1 MAECAARGVLWIG
14 VVMFEALSL
23 DFEALVANDAAGEA
37 TPVER
42 ARLEA
47 SHDAWVATLRRMA
60 VETHDALQR
69 ARRLT
74 GPERDQVVTDL
85 SEERQR
91 VTMAL
96 RRVGGDDY
104 ASQFDAVMLN
114 DADGPQLDGAPA
126 VMGREA
132 DEADPNRSPSG
143 RPDHGRETEEPLP
156 TGPPTLQ
163 ASWAAGRVV
172 LWGGGPGS
180 PPVPL
185 DQLDQLVDEAG
196 AKPVRW
202 EPHGGVPLPGGA
214 RADAVTAPA
223 GQALGWLVGVGSG
236 QVGHDVGPST
246 RWLAEMA
253 RWATEL
259 VAEGRMV
266 PRLRRS
272 RSRETGPTGSFAVR
286 WVPALVDTDR
296 MASMIARM
304 PGAVGACSSS
314 QPADGMSRA
323 VLAGM
328 VDAICREG
336 AARLVLP
343 AAPPSARTPV
353 DLAEGV
359 LAALG
364 GARFD
369 AAVALGEDLAG
380 RIDRWSRSVTAEI
393 GVGLVVRLAPPD
405 REGVWL
411 LSVLASGVEP
421 SLVPVEVAMVT
432 AGRAKRLA
440 VEPQLTRLERLCPVL
455 GRPGGQRRGE
465 VALSTDEAWT
475 LMSVTGPMLAAA
487 GFAVQV
493 PPLSRRRPSPTM
505 RMFADAIP
513 RQTAVGAQQ
522 LCQVRWSV
530 VFDDVELNAAD
541 IAKLAAEARPLVK
554 SRGRW
559 IELDRA
565 DLQEAAA
572 ALAERAASTELSGAA
587 VLRHALG
594 LETSIL
600 AGPVAV
606 DGSGWA
612 ADLLR
617 ATAQPLSPATEPEG
631 FRGKLREYQAQS
643 LGWLGFLDSA
653 GLGGC
658 LALDMGLGKTPTV
671 LAHLL
676 ATRGEGPALVI
687 TPPAVLGNWASEAA
701 RFSPDLRVVTHHGPG
716 RTEGE
721 ALAKLVT
728 RTDVL
733 LTTYGTAV
741 RDVDDLA
748 TIDWARV
755 IVDEAQT
762 IKNPASDAAQG
773 LRRIPA
779 RSRLALTGTPI
790 ENGLGDLWAILDFT
804 NPGLVGARP
813 AFVSQLSRTSDGPES
828 AAENALRALNG
839 LLVFRRTKS
848 EPVIAAE
855 LPDIIPQLDHCSLT
869 PEQIGLYQAVLDRL
883 LAEGVQDDQT
893 ARKGQ
898 ILAAI
903 TALKQICNHPNAY
916 LNADSGEGRVLDGRS
931 GKLTRLDEI
940 VDAVFA
946 AGERVLIFTHFA
958 RWGEQLATYLSGR
971 TGHHVACYHGGLATG
986 VRDRLVREF
995 QQGRG
1000 AGALVL
1006 SLKAGG
1012 AGLNLTAA
1020 NHVVLYDRWWNPATE
1035 DQARD
1040 RSWRIGQTR
1049 TVVSHRLVCPGTVDE
1064 RVEEVVAGK
1073 RQIAD
1078 LVLPKQSSLA
1088 DLAPEQL
1095 RAALGLRADALV
1107 EDEPTGSEVGARAE
1121 VDAA

>member
-1 MAECAARGVLWIG
+1 M
-14 VVMFEALSL
+14 
-23 DFEALVANDAAGEA
+23 
-37 TPVER
+37 
-42 ARLEA
+42 
-47 SHDAWVATLRRMA
+47 
-60 VETHDALQR
+60 
-69 ARRLT
+69 
-74 GPERDQVVTDL
+74 
-85 SEERQR
+85 
-91 VTMAL
+91 
-96 RRVGGDDY
+96 
-104 ASQFDAVMLN
+104 
-114 DADGPQLDGAPA
+114 GA
-126 VMGREA
+126 
-132 DEADPNRSPSG
+132 
-143 RPDHGRETEEPLP
+143 
-156 TGPPTLQ
+156 
-163 ASWAAGRVV
+163 
-172 LWGGGPGS
+172 
-180 PPVPL
+180 
-185 DQLDQLVDEAG
+185 
-196 AKPVRW
+196 
-202 EPHGGVPLPGGA
+202 
-214 RADAVTAPA
+214 
-223 GQALGWLVGVGSG
+223 G
-236 QVGHDVGPST
+236 QVGHDVAPST

-266 PRLRRS
+266 PRLRRT
-272 RSRETGPTGSFAVR
+272 RSRDTGPTGTFAVR
-286 WVPALVDTDR
+286 WVPALADPERTAT
-296 MASMIARM
+296 MAARM

-314 QPADGMSRA
+314 QPADGMCRA

-328 VDAICREG
+328 VDAICHEG
-336 AARLVLP
+336 ATRLVLP
-343 AAPPSARTPV
+343 AAPPSARTPI

-369 AAVALGEDLAG
+369 AVVSLGEDLAG
-380 RIDRWSRSVTAEI
+380 RIDRWTRPVTIES

-411 LSVLASGVEP
+411 LSVLASGVEAA
-421 SLVPVEVAMVT
+421 LLPVEVALVT

-440 VEPQLTRLERLCPVL
+440 VEPQLARLERLCPVL
-455 GRPGGQRRGE
+455 TRPGGQRRGE
-465 VALSTDEAWT
+465 VALSTDEAWE
-475 LMSVTGPMLAAA
+475 LMSVTGPILVAA
-487 GFAVQV
+487 GFEVQV
-493 PPLSRRRPSPTM
+493 PPLSRRRPSPTL
-505 RMFADAIP
+505 RMQADALP

-530 VFDDVELNAAD
+530 LFDDVELNAAD
-541 IAKLAAEARPLVK
+541 IAKLAAEARPLVR

-565 DLQEAAA
+565 DLAEAAA
-572 ALAERAASTELSGAA
+572 ALAERASSTELSGAA

-594 LETSIL
+594 IESSVLSR
-600 AGPVAV
+600 PVSV
-606 DGSGWA
+606 EGSGWA

-617 ATAQPLSPATEPEG
+617 ATGETPHAELEPEG
-631 FRGKLREYQAQS
+631 FVGKLRDYQAQA
-643 LGWLGFLDSA
+643 LGWLRFLDTG

-671 LAHLL
+671 LAHLE
-676 ATRGEGPALVI
+676 ATKGEGPALVI
-687 TPPAVLGNWASEAA
+687 TPPAVLGNWAVEAA
-701 RFSPDLRVVTHHGPG
+701 RFTPKLKVLTHHGPG
-716 RTEGE
+716 RAEPDSI
-721 ALAKLVT
+721 ARVAS
-728 RTDVL
+728 RTDVV
-733 LTTYGTAV
+733 LTTYGTAL
-741 RDVDDLA
+741 RDIEALSK
-748 TIDWARV
+748 IEWSRI

-762 IKNPASDAAQG
+762 IKNPSSDAAQA
-773 LRRIPA
+773 LRRLPS
-779 RSRLALTGTPI
+779 RSRVALTGTPI

-804 NPGLVGARP
+804 NPGLVGPRP
-813 AFVSQLSRTSDGPES
+813 AFVSQLSRTSGGPES
-828 AAENALRALNG
+828 AGESALRALNG

-848 EPVIAAE
+848 EPAIAAE
-855 LPDIIPQLDHCSLT
+855 LPDRIDQLDHCSLT
-869 PEQIGLYQAVLDRL
+869 QEQIGLYQAVLDRL
-883 LAEGVQDDQT
+883 LADGADLDTT

-903 TALKQICNHPNAY
+903 TALKQICNHPAAY
-916 LNADSGEGRVLDGRS
+916 LGGDGDGGPRRELDGRS

-958 RWGEQLATYLSGR
+958 RWGEQLAHYLTKR
-971 TGHHVACYHGGLATG
+971 TGHPVACYHGGLATG

-995 QQGRG
+995 QQGHG

-1020 NHVVLYDRWWNPATE
+1020 NHVVLFDRWWNPATE

-1049 TVVSHRLVCPGTVDE
+1049 TVVCHRLVCPGTVDE

-1095 RAALGLRADALV
+1095 RA
-1107 EDEPTGSEVGARAE
+1107 
-1121 VDAA
+1121 

>member
-1 MAECAARGVLWIG
+1 
-14 VVMFEALSL
+14 MFEALSL
-23 DFEALVANDAAGEA
+23 DFEALVATDAAGEA
-37 TPVER
+37 TSAEL

-47 SHDAWVATLRRMA
+47 HHDAWIATLRRMA
-60 VETHDALQR
+60 LDTNEALLR

-74 GPERDQVVTDL
+74 GPERDQVVADL
-85 SEERQR
+85 SDERER
-91 VTMAL
+91 VSTAL
-96 RRVGGDDY
+96 QRVGGADY
-104 ASQFDAVMLN
+104 AIEFDDP
-114 DADGPQLDGAPA
+114 DALDGLHEDGD
-126 VMGREA
+126 GRHPDKSAQSASE
-132 DEADPNRSPSG
+132 PG
-143 RPDHGRETEEPLP
+143 RDAEELVA

-180 PPVPL
+180 PPVTSEA
-185 DQLDQLVDEAG
+185 LVELIDDAG

-202 EPHGGVPLPGGA
+202 EAHGGVPLPGGA

-246 RWLAEMA
+246 RWLADMA
-253 RWATEL
+253 TWATEL

-266 PRLRRS
+266 PRLRRT
-272 RSRETGPTGSFAVR
+272 RSRENGPTGSFAVR
-286 WVPALVDTDR
+286 WVPALVDADR
-296 MASMIARM
+296 MATMIARM
-304 PGAVGACSSS
+304 PGAVSACSSS

-336 AARLVLP
+336 ATRLVLP
-343 AAPPSARTPV
+343 AAPPTAKTPV

-364 GARFD
+364 GARFE

-380 RIDRWSRSVTAEI
+380 RIDRWTRAVTAET

-411 LSVLASGVEP
+411 LSVLASGVES

-432 AGRAKRLA
+432 AGRAKRIA
-440 VEPQLTRLERLCPVL
+440 VEPQLARLERLYPIL

-475 LMSVTGPMLAAA
+475 LMSVTGPVLEAA
-487 GFAVQV
+487 GFEVQV
-493 PPLSRRRPSPTM
+493 PPLSRRRPSPAL
-505 RMFADAIP
+505 RMFADAVP
-513 RQTAVGAQQ
+513 HQTAVGAQQ

-559 IELDRA
+559 VELDRA

-572 ALAERAASTELSGAA
+572 ALAERAANTQLAGAA

-594 LETSIL
+594 LESSVL
-600 AGPVAV
+600 AGPVTV
-606 DGSGWA
+606 EGSGWA

-617 ATAQPLSPATEPEG
+617 ATAQPLLPATEPAG

-643 LGWLGFLDSA
+643 LGWLAFLDSA

-676 ATRGEGPALVI
+676 ATRGDGPALVI
-687 TPPAVLGNWASEAA
+687 TPPAVLGNWAAEAA
-701 RFSPDLRVVTHHGPG
+701 RFAPALNVVIHHGPG
-716 RTEGE
+716 RAEGE
-721 ALAKLVT
+721 ALAKLVA

-748 TIDWARV
+748 AIDWTRT

-762 IKNPASDAAQG
+762 IKNPSSDAAQC
-773 LRRIPA
+773 LRRIPS

-790 ENGLGDLWAILDFT
+790 ENGLGDLWAILDFA
-804 NPGLVGARP
+804 NPGLVGARS
-813 AFVSQLSRTSDGPES
+813 AFVSHLSRTSDGPE
-828 AAENALRALNG
+828 AAGEDALRALNG
-839 LLVFRRTKS
+839 LLVFRRTKA
-848 EPVIAAE
+848 EPAIAAE
-855 LPDIIPQLDHCSLT
+855 LPDKIDQLDHCSLT
-869 PEQIGLYQAVLDRL
+869 QEQIGLYQAVLDRL
-883 LAEGVQDDQT
+883 LADGLDEDPN

-916 LNADSGEGRVLDGRS
+916 LNAESGEGTVLDGRS

-958 RWGEQLATYLSGR
+958 RWGEQLAIYLTGR
-971 TGHHVACYHGGLATG
+971 TGRRVACYHGGLAAG

-995 QQGRG
+995 QEGKG

-1020 NHVVLYDRWWNPATE
+1020 NHVVLFDRWWNPATE

-1040 RSWRIGQTR
+1040 RSWRIGQTK
-1049 TVVSHRLVCPGTVDE
+1049 TVLSHRLVCPGTVDE

-1078 LVLPKQSSLA
+1078 LVLPKQSTLA
-1088 DLAPEQL
+1088 DLAPDQL

-1107 EDEPTGSEVGARAE
+1107 EDEPTGAE
-1121 VDAA
+1121 VAGREEEDAA

>member
-1 MAECAARGVLWIG
+1 
-14 VVMFEALSL
+14 MFETLSV
-23 DFEALVANDAAGEA
+23 DFEALVAADVAGEA
-37 TPVER
+37 TPLEV

-47 SHDAWVATLRRMA
+47 RRDAWIALLRKMA
-60 VETHDALQR
+60 VDTHEALLR
-69 ARRLT
+69 CRRLA
-74 GPERDQVVTDL
+74 GPERDQVVADL

-91 VTMAL
+91 VTIAL
-96 RRVGGDDY
+96 HRVGGDEY
-104 ASQFDAVMLN
+104 AIDFDEP
-114 DADGPQLDGAPA
+114 DGADLDGAAFVGGDGDGDVPRRGAPA
-126 VMGREA
+126 RAGGTEQA
-132 DEADPNRSPSG
+132 QQDEDL
-143 RPDHGRETEEPLP
+143 LP
-156 TGPPTLQ
+156 AGPAALQ

-172 LWGGGPGS
+172 LWAGGPGS
-180 PPVPL
+180 PLAPL
-185 DQLDQLVDEAG
+185 EQLVELMEEAG
-196 AKPVRW
+196 ATPIRW
-202 EPHGGVPLPGGA
+202 EPHGGVPLPGGI

-246 RWLAEMA
+246 RWLADMA
-253 RWATEL
+253 TWATQL
-259 VAEGRMV
+259 VAQGRMV
-266 PRLRRS
+266 PRLRRT
-272 RSRETGPTGSFAVR
+272 RSREASPTGSFAVR
-286 WVPALVDTDR
+286 WVPGLIDTER
-296 MASMIARM
+296 LATMIAHM
-304 PGAVGACSSS
+304 PGAVSACSSS

-336 AARLVLP
+336 ATRLVLP
-343 AAPPSARTPV
+343 AAPPSAKTPV
-353 DLAEGV
+353 DVAEGV

-364 GARFD
+364 GTRFE
-369 AAVALGEDLAG
+369 AVVALGEDIAG
-380 RIDRWSRSVTAEI
+380 RIDRWTRSVTAETS
-393 GVGLVVRLAPPD
+393 VGLVVRLAPPD

-411 LSVLASGVEP
+411 LSVLASGVETN
-421 SLVPVEVAMVT
+421 LVPVEVAMVT
-432 AGRAKRLA
+432 AGRAKRIA
-440 VEPQLTRLERLCPVL
+440 VEPQLARLERLYPVL
-455 GRPGGQRRGE
+455 ARPGGQRRGE

-475 LMSVTGPMLAAA
+475 LMSVSGPVLEAA
-487 GFAVQV
+487 GFEVQV
-493 PPLSRRRPSPTM
+493 PPLSRRRPSPTL
-505 RMFADAIP
+505 RMFADAVP
-513 RQTAVGAQQ
+513 HQTAVGAQQ

-530 VFDDVELNAAD
+530 VFDDVELGAAD
-541 IAKLAAEARPLVK
+541 IARLAAEARPLVK

-559 IELDRA
+559 IELDQA

-572 ALAERAASTELSGAA
+572 ALAERAANVQLSGAA

-594 LETSIL
+594 LESSVL
-600 AGPVAV
+600 GGPVV
-606 DGSGWA
+606 VEGSGWA

-617 ATAQPLSPATEPEG
+617 ATAQPLVPGKEPKG
-631 FRGKLREYQAQS
+631 FRGKLRDYQAQS
-643 LGWLGFLDSA
+643 LGWLAFLDSA

-676 ATRGEGPALVI
+676 ATRGEGPSLVI
-687 TPPAVLGNWASEAA
+687 SPPAVLGNWAAEAS
-701 RFSPDLRVVTHHGPG
+701 RFAPGLSIVVHHGPG
-716 RTEGE
+716 RAEGE
-721 ALAKLVT
+721 ALAKLAS

-748 TIDWARV
+748 AIEWVRT

-762 IKNPASDAAQG
+762 IKNPSSDAAQA
-773 LRRIPA
+773 LRRIPS
-779 RSRLALTGTPI
+779 RSRMALTGTPI
-790 ENGLGDLWAILDFT
+790 ENGLGDLWAILDYA

-813 AFVSQLSRTSDGPES
+813 AFVSHLSRSGDRPEV
-828 AAENALRALNG
+828 AGEDALRALNG
-839 LLVFRRTKS
+839 LLVFRRTKA
-848 EPVIAAE
+848 EPAIAAE
-855 LPDIIPQLDHCSLT
+855 LPSQIDQLDQCSLT
-869 PEQIGLYQAVLDRL
+869 QEQIGLYQAVLDRL
-883 LAEGVQDDQT
+883 LADGLDEDPT

-916 LNADSGEGRVLDGRS
+916 LNAEGGDGAVLDGRS
-931 GKLTRLDEI
+931 GKLARLDEI

-958 RWGEQLATYLSGR
+958 RWGEQLAAYLSKRMGK
-971 TGHHVACYHGGLATG
+971 HVACYHGGLATG

-1000 AGALVL
+1000 AGVLVL

-1040 RSWRIGQTR
+1040 RAWRIGQTR
-1049 TVVSHRLVCPGTVDE
+1049 TVVCHRLICPGTVDE

-1078 LVLPKQSSLA
+1078 LVLPKQSSLS
-1088 DLAPEQL
+1088 DLAPDQL
-1095 RAALGLRADALV
+1095 RAALGLRTDALV
-1107 EDEPTGSEVGARAE
+1107 EDEPTGAE
-1121 VDAA
+1121 VANQEEDAA

>member
-1 MAECAARGVLWIG
+1 
-14 VVMFEALSL
+14 MFETLSL
-23 DFEALVANDAAGEA
+23 DFEALVACDAAGEA
-37 TPVER
+37 TPEET

-47 SHDAWVATLRRMA
+47 NRGGWIATLRRLTI
-60 VETHDALQR
+60 ETHEALER
-69 ARRLT
+69 AFQLR
-74 GPERDQVVTDL
+74 GEERDQVIADL
-85 SEERQR
+85 SDERFRMAAALHRVAGEEL
-91 VTMAL
+91 VFESF
-96 RRVGGDDY
+96 GDDDMDEPAAEIPAY
-104 ASQFDAVMLN
+104 SNGNGSARGPARAETDETFPAIAV
-114 DADGPQLDGAPA
+114 GPA
-126 VMGREA
+126 
-132 DEADPNRSPSG
+132 
-143 RPDHGRETEEPLP
+143 
-156 TGPPTLQ
+156 TLQ

-172 LWGGGPGS
+172 MWAGGPGS
-180 PPVPL
+180 PPAPL
-185 DQLDQLVDEAG
+185 PQLVELIDEAG

-214 RADAVTAPA
+214 RADAITAPA

-246 RWLAEMA
+246 RWLADMA

-266 PRLRRS
+266 PRLRRT
-272 RSRETGPTGSFAVR
+272 RSRETGQTGSFAVR
-286 WVPALVDTDR
+286 WVPALLDTAR
-296 MASMIARM
+296 LATMVARM

-314 QPADGMSRA
+314 QPADGMCRA

-369 AAVALGEDLAG
+369 AVVALGEDLAG
-380 RIDRWSRSVTAEI
+380 RIDRWTRPVTAES
-393 GVGLVVRLAPPD
+393 GVNLVVRLAQPD

-411 LSVLASGVEP
+411 LSVLAAGVEAG
-421 SLVPVEVAMVT
+421 LVPVEVAMVT
-432 AGRAKRLA
+432 AGRAKRMA
-440 VEPQLTRLERLCPVL
+440 VEPQLARLERLCPVL
-455 GRPGGQRRGE
+455 ARPGGQRRGE
-465 VALSTDEAWT
+465 VALSTDEAWN
-475 LMSVTGPMLAAA
+475 LMSVTGPILVAA
-487 GFAVQV
+487 GFEVQV
-493 PPLSRRRPSPTM
+493 PPLSRRRPSPTL

-513 RQTAVGAQQ
+513 RQSAVGAQQ

-530 VFDDVELNAAD
+530 VFDDVELEAAD
-541 IAKLAAEARPLVK
+541 IARLAAEARPLVK

-572 ALAERAASTELSGAA
+572 ALAERALSTELSGAA

-594 LETSIL
+594 LESSML
-600 AGPVAV
+600 SGPVSLE
-606 DGSGWA
+606 GTGWA
-612 ADLLR
+612 ADLMR
-617 ATAQPLSPATEPEG
+617 ATSAPPTPSAEPEG
-631 FRGKLREYQAQS
+631 FVGKLREYQAQS
-643 LGWLGFLDSA
+643 LGWLSFLDTA

-671 LAHLL
+671 LAHLR
-676 ATRGEGPALVI
+676 ATREGGPALVI
-687 TPPAVLGNWASEAA
+687 TPPAVLGNWAAEAA
-701 RFSPDLRVVTHHGPG
+701 RFTPELKVVVHHGPG
-716 RTEGE
+716 R
-721 ALAKLVT
+721 ANAASLAKVT
-728 RTDVL
+728 AGTDVL

-741 RDVDDLA
+741 RDVDTLA
-748 TIDWARV
+748 KIEWARV

-762 IKNPASDAAQG
+762 IKNPSSDAAQA

-779 RSRLALTGTPI
+779 RSRVAMTGTPI
-790 ENGLGDLWAILDFT
+790 ENGLGDLWAILDFS
-804 NPGLVGARP
+804 NPGLVGPRAP
-813 AFVSQLSRTSDGPES
+813 FVSQLSRTSEGPES
-828 AAENALRALNG
+828 AGEAALKALNG
-839 LLVFRRTKS
+839 LLVFRRTKL
-848 EPVIAAE
+848 EPAIAAE
-855 LPDIIPQLDHCSLT
+855 LPDRIDQLDQCSLT
-869 PEQIGLYQAVLDRL
+869 KEQIGLYQAVLDRL
-883 LAEGVQDDQT
+883 LAQGLEEDQN

-916 LNADSGEGRVLDGRS
+916 LNGEGGEASPILDGRS

-958 RWGEQLATYLSGR
+958 RWGEQLAGYLSKR
-971 TGHHVACYHGGLATG
+971 TGIPVACYHGGLATG

-995 QQGRG
+995 QSGKG

-1049 TVVSHRLVCPGTVDE
+1049 TVVCHRLVCPGTVDE

-1088 DLAPEQL
+1088 DLAPDQL
-1095 RAALGLRADALV
+1095 RTALGLRTDALV
-1107 EDEPTGSEVGARAE
+1107 EDEPTGAE
-1121 VDAA
+1121 VAAGEEEEDAA

>member
-1 MAECAARGVLWIG
+1 
-14 VVMFEALSL
+14 MFETLSL
-23 DFEALVANDAAGEA
+23 DFEALVADDAAGEG
-37 TPVER
+37 TSEGLQ
-42 ARLEA
+42 RLQA
-47 SHDAWVATLRRMA
+47 HHDAWVATLRKMA
-60 VETHDALQR
+60 VDTHDSLLR
-69 ARRLT
+69 ARRMT
-74 GPERDQVVTDL
+74 GPERDQVVADL

-91 VTMAL
+91 VTAAL
-96 RRVGGDDY
+96 LRVGGDEY
-104 ASQFDAVMLN
+104 AFDFDEPDAFESEQVAFQGDAAGPHRAPAGRN
-114 DADGPQLDGAPA
+114 DAPER
-126 VMGREA
+126 V
-132 DEADPNRSPSG
+132 
-143 RPDHGRETEEPLP
+143 PDTEEFVA
-156 TGPPTLQ
+156 TGPPAVQ

-172 LWGGGPGS
+172 LWAGGPGS

-185 DQLDQLVDEAG
+185 AQLVEMVEEAG
-196 AKPVRW
+196 AKPVQW

-214 RADAVTAPA
+214 RADAVTSPA

-246 RWLAEMA
+246 RWLADMA
-253 RWATEL
+253 TWATEL
-259 VAEGRMV
+259 VAQGRMV
-266 PRLRRS
+266 PRLRRT

-286 WVPALVDTDR
+286 WVPGLIDTDR
-296 MASMIARM
+296 LAVMISRM
-304 PGAVGACSSS
+304 PGAVSACSSS

-336 AARLVLP
+336 ATRLVLP
-343 AAPPSARTPV
+343 AAPPTAKSAV

-364 GARFD
+364 GARFE

-380 RIDRWSRSVTAEI
+380 RIDRWTRSVTAET
-393 GVGLVVRLAPPD
+393 GVALIVRLAPPD

-411 LSVLASGVEP
+411 LSVLAAGVE
-421 SLVPVEVAMVT
+421 SNLVPVEVAMVT
-432 AGRAKRLA
+432 AGRAKRMA
-440 VEPQLTRLERLCPVL
+440 VEPQLARLERLYPIL

-475 LMSVTGPMLAAA
+475 LMSVTGPILEAA
-487 GFAVQV
+487 GFEVQV
-493 PPLSRRRPSPTM
+493 PPLSRRRPSPSL
-505 RMFADAIP
+505 RMFADAVP
-513 RQTAVGAQQ
+513 HQTAVGAQQ

-572 ALAERAASTELSGAA
+572 ALAERALNTQLSGAA

-594 LETSIL
+594 LESDVL
-600 AGPVAV
+600 AGHVIV
-606 DGSGWA
+606 EGSGWA

-617 ATAQPLSPATEPEG
+617 ATAQPLAPATEPKG

-676 ATRGEGPALVI
+676 AVRGEGPALVI
-687 TPPAVLGNWASEAA
+687 TPPAVLGNWAAEAS
-701 RFSPDLRVVTHHGPG
+701 RFAPGLSVVVHHGPG
-716 RTEGE
+716 RAQGE
-721 ALAKLVT
+721 ALAKLIA

-741 RDVDDLA
+741 RDEVDLA
-748 TIDWARV
+748 AIDWART

-762 IKNPASDAAQG
+762 IKNPHSDAAQG
-773 LRRIPA
+773 LRRIPS

-790 ENGLGDLWAILDFT
+790 ENGLGDLWAILDYT
-804 NPGLVGARP
+804 NPGLVGARS
-813 AFVSQLSRTSDGPES
+813 AFISHLSRASDGPDS
-828 AAENALRALNG
+828 AGEDALRALNG
-839 LLVFRRTKS
+839 LLVFRRTKA
-848 EPVIAAE
+848 EPEIAAE
-855 LPDIIPQLDHCSLT
+855 LPDKIDQLDQCSLT
-869 PEQIGLYQAVLDRL
+869 QEQIGLYQAVLDRL
-883 LAEGVQDDQT
+883 LADGLDEDAT

-916 LNADSGEGRVLDGRS
+916 LNADSGEGLVLDGRS
-931 GKLTRLDEI
+931 GKLARLDEI
-940 VDAVFA
+940 VEAVFA

-958 RWGEQLATYLSGR
+958 RWGEQLAAYLGR
-971 TGHHVACYHGGLATG
+971 RYGHAVACYHGGLATG

-995 QQGRG
+995 QEGKG

-1020 NHVVLYDRWWNPATE
+1020 NHVVLFDRWWNPATE

-1049 TVVSHRLVCPGTVDE
+1049 TVVCHRLVCPGTVDE

-1073 RQIAD
+1073 RKIAD

-1088 DLAPEQL
+1088 DLAPDQL
-1095 RAALGLRADALV
+1095 RAALGLRTDALV
-1107 EDEPTGSEVGARAE
+1107 EDEPTGGEVHGVDE
-1121 VDAA
+1121 EDAA

>member
-1 MAECAARGVLWIG
+1 M
-14 VVMFEALSL
+14 VMFEPLSL
-23 DFEALVANDAAGEA
+23 DFEALVAGEAAGEA
-37 TPVER
+37 TPEDM

-47 SHDAWVATLRRMA
+47 DRDGWAATLRRLA
-60 VETHDALQR
+60 IETNDALGR
-69 ARRLT
+69 AQHLV
-74 GPERDQVVTDL
+74 GPERDQVIADL
-85 SEERQR
+85 DAEQQR
-91 VTMAL
+91 MLSSL
-96 RRVGGDDY
+96 RRVAGQELTFEWAEPVNGSGATAAGVAEPPGRSRHTNGNTNSGTSEVDD
-104 ASQFDAVMLN
+104 ALTLV
-114 DADGPQLDGAPA
+114 
-126 VMGREA
+126 
-132 DEADPNRSPSG
+132 
-143 RPDHGRETEEPLP
+143 P
-156 TGPPTLQ
+156 TGPPALQ

-172 LWGGGPGS
+172 LWAGGPGAAPAS
-180 PPVPL
+180 GEDL
-185 DQLDQLVDEAG
+185 QELIDAAG
-196 AKPVRW
+196 GRPVRW

-223 GQALGWLVGVGSG
+223 GQALGWLVGVGTG

-266 PRLRRS
+266 PRLRRT
-272 RSRETGPTGSFAVR
+272 RSRDTGPTGTFAVR
-286 WVPALVDTDR
+286 WVPALADPDR
-296 MASMIARM
+296 TAAMAARM

-314 QPADGMSRA
+314 QPADGMCRA

-343 AAPPSARTPV
+343 AAPPTARTPV

-364 GARFD
+364 GARFE
-369 AAVALGEDLAG
+369 AVVALGEDLAG
-380 RIDRWSRSVTAEI
+380 RIDRWTRPATAES

-411 LSVLASGVEP
+411 LSVLASGVEAG
-421 SLVPVEVAMVT
+421 LVPVEVAMVT
-432 AGRAKRLA
+432 AGRAKRMA
-440 VEPQLTRLERLCPVL
+440 VEPQLARLERLYPVL
-455 GRPGGQRRGE
+455 ARPGGQRRGE
-465 VALSTDEAWT
+465 VALSTDEAWA
-475 LMSVTGPMLAAA
+475 LMSVTGPVLAAA
-487 GFAVQV
+487 GFEIQV
-493 PPLSRRRPSPTM
+493 PPLSRRRPSPTL
-505 RMFADAIP
+505 RMLADALP

-522 LCQVRWSV
+522 LCQVKWSV
-530 VFDDVELNAAD
+530 LFDDVELNASD
-541 IAKLAAEARPLVK
+541 IARLAAEARPLVK

-559 IELDRA
+559 IELDHA

-572 ALAERAASTELSGAA
+572 ALAERAQSGSLSGAA

-594 LETSIL
+594 LEGGGSL
-600 AGPVAV
+600 AGPVSV
-606 DGSGWA
+606 EGSGWA

-617 ATAQPLSPATEPEG
+617 ATSEPPQPQAEPDG
-631 FRGKLREYQAQS
+631 FVGKLREYQAQS
-643 LGWLGFLDSA
+643 LGWLAFLDSA

-671 LAHLL
+671 LAQIR
-676 ATRGEGPALVI
+676 ATRGAGPALVI
-687 TPPAVLGNWASEAA
+687 TPPAVLGNWATEAA
-701 RFSPDLRVVTHHGPG
+701 RFTPDLKVVTHHGPG
-716 RTEGE
+716 RADLGS
-721 ALAKLVT
+721 LAAVAAD
-728 RTDVL
+728 TDVL

-741 RDVDDLA
+741 RDVDGLSG
-748 TIDWARV
+748 IDWDRV
-755 IVDEAQT
+755 VVDEAQT
-762 IKNPASDAAQG
+762 IKNPNSDAAQT

-790 ENGLGDLWAILDFT
+790 ENGLGDLWAILDFS
-804 NPGLVGARP
+804 NPGLVGPRA

-828 AAENALRALNG
+828 AGEAALRALNG
-839 LLVFRRTKS
+839 LLVFRRTKA
-848 EPVIAAE
+848 EPAIAAE
-855 LPDIIPQLDHCSLT
+855 LPDRIDQLDHCSLT

-883 LAEGVQDDQT
+883 LADGLPEDQT

-916 LNADSGEGRVLDGRS
+916 LNGDDSGGGGGDKLDGRS

-958 RWGEQLATYLSGR
+958 RWGEQLARYLTAR
-971 TGHHVACYHGGLATG
+971 TRHPVACYHGGLATG

-995 QQGRG
+995 QEGHG

-1020 NHVVLYDRWWNPATE
+1020 NHVVLFDRWWNPATE

-1040 RSWRIGQTR
+1040 RAWRIGQTR
-1049 TVVSHRLVCPGTVDE
+1049 TVVCHRLVCPGTVDE

-1078 LVLPKQSSLA
+1078 LVLPKQSSLG
-1088 DLAPEQL
+1088 DLAPDQL
-1095 RAALGLRADALV
+1095 RVALGLRPDALV
-1107 EDEPTGSEVGARAE
+1107 EDETLGADATE
-1121 VDAA
+1121 DQEDAA